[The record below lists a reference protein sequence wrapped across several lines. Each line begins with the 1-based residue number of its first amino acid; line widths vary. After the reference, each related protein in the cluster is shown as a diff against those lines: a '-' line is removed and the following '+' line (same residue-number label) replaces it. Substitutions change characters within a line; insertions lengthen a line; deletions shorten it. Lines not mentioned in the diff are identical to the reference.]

1 MNILSLAAYERARR
15 ALRGECEP
23 LLLRCRRRALGTS
36 RSMPNKNPTALGGIF
51 VLAQEEGFEPPCL
64 LGKRFSRLFGY
75 IPNRPE

>member
-36 RSMPNKNPTALGGIF
+36 RSMPKQKSHRFGWETIY
-51 VLAQEEGFEPPCL
+51 E
-64 LGKRFSRLFGY
+64 KREVH
-75 IPNRPE
+75 P